1 MKVLDRLWLGCAVLA
16 MLVPAAVKA
25 QTAVPQADE
34 GMQPGHAAGFSSAV
48 ALTTLENQRG
58 GTQAM
63 STDLKLSG
71 TTAGNTASHVVTGTN
86 DISAGAFANMSG
98 LPVVIQNSGAN
109 VLIQNAVI
117 VNLQLN

>member
-16 MLVPAAVKA
+16 MLVPAAVRA
-25 QTAVPQADE
+25 QTALPQADE
-34 GMQPGHAAGFSSAV
+34 GTQPGHPFVFSSAV
-48 ALTTLENQRG
+48 ALTSLENQRG

-71 TTAGNTASHVVTGTN
+71 MTAGNTASHVATGTN